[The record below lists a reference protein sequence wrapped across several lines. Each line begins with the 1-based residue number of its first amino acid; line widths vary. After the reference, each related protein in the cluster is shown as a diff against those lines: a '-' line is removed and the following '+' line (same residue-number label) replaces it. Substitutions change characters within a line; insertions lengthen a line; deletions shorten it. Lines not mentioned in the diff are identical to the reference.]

1 MYLCLC
7 QAVSEAEITA
17 SNNNSL
23 PHSICQ
29 EQLAERTRRA
39 TYHQHAAWLLS
50 RVLLLACH
58 WQTAGCGLEPSQNG
72 RPGLAGG
79 RSRHESHP
87 VNVGP
92 CDSSHSCSWWRGGIM
107 QQVIPK
113 SQIHTNKNP
122 EIAWCWGVVCSLNQM
137 YRLII
142 FSYEVLWFLSMS
154 KLSRSA
160 VQVMWEPLTA
170 VYVCSTGC
178 QNSRWGLN
186 IWHLVVFL
194 HPFCGCVAILPM
206 VQFCFSIGF

>member
-92 CDSSHSCSWWRGGIM
+92 CDSPATEWHQEWLLWVLREGQVGGEVVWDVRECPHFASPLGSILDAY
-107 QQVIPK
+107 
-113 SQIHTNKNP
+113 IH
-122 EIAWCWGVVCSLNQM
+122 I
-137 YRLII
+137 
-142 FSYEVLWFLSMS
+142 
-154 KLSRSA
+154 
-160 VQVMWEPLTA
+160 
-170 VYVCSTGC
+170 
-178 QNSRWGLN
+178 GL
-186 IWHLVVFL
+186 
-194 HPFCGCVAILPM
+194 
-206 VQFCFSIGF
+206 Q